1 MSSSSSVIRLAC
13 NVNNYH
19 WGKHGLHSKAAQFA
33 ATNPG
38 VTIEESQTYAELWMG
53 THPSGPS
60 KVFGTDT
67 PLSSI
72 IGQNPEQNLGAEV
85 SHKFDRQLP
94 FLFKVLS
101 IEKALSIQAHP
112 DKKLAQ
118 KLFAERPAVYKDG
131 NHKPEMSIALTD
143 FVAMSGFR
151 PLDEIA
157 AFIGEYPEFAALV
170 KESAEAFVSAAKQ
183 GDDAEKRAQLKALFA
198 ELMNAQAEDV
208 QAQLDVLLARVA
220 PGTDP
225 LDISA
230 DALVHR
236 LNAEYPGDV
245 GVFCVFMLNVLK
257 LVPGDAFFMGPND
270 PHAYIFGDCIECMAT
285 SDNVVRAGLTPKLR
299 DVPVLVDMLTYD
311 YGTPEGKLLR
321 PVPFAETRHSLV
333 YDPPIDEFSVVRTAL
348 APAQAEAVAPLDG
361 PQILL
366 AVEGKG
372 RLLVPADADEAY
384 ELLPGHV
391 YFVRA
396 GTDVV
401 IKADEGSDLVTYSA
415 LCLA

>member
-1 MSSSSSVIRLAC
+1 
-13 NVNNYH
+13 
-19 WGKHGLHSKAAQFA
+19 
-33 ATNPG
+33 
-38 VTIEESQTYAELWMG
+38 
-53 THPSGPS
+53 
-60 KVFGTDT
+60 
-67 PLSSI
+67 
-72 IGQNPEQNLGAEV
+72 QNPEQALGVQV
-85 SHKFDRQLP
+85 SRKFDGQLP

-112 DKKLAQ
+112 DKTLAQ
-118 KLFAERPAVYKDG
+118 KLYAERPAVYKDG

-151 PLDEIA
+151 PLEEIA

-170 KESAEAFVSAAKQ
+170 KESAEAFLSAVET
-183 GDDAEKRAQLKALFA
+183 GDDAEKRKQLRALFA
-198 ELMNAQAEDV
+198 ELMNARAEDV
-208 QAQLDVLLARVA
+208 QQQLDVLLARVSPA
-220 PGTDP
+220 SDP
-225 LDISA
+225 LDIST

-236 LNAEYPGDV
+236 LNTEYPGDV
-245 GVFCVFMLNVLK
+245 GVFCVFMLNVLR

-348 APAQAEAVAPLDG
+348 TPAQAEPVPALDG
-361 PQILL
+361 PQVLL

-372 RLLVPADADEAY
+372 RLVVPANEDDAY
-384 ELLPGHV
+384 ELMPGHV

-396 GTDVV
+396 GTNV
-401 IKADEGSDLVTYSA
+401 IIEADESSSLVTYSA

>member
-85 SHKFDRQLP
+85 SHKFDGQLP

-112 DKKLAQ
+112 DKTLAQ

-170 KESAEAFVSAAKQ
+170 KESAEAFVSAAKH

-198 ELMNAQAEDV
+198 ELMNARVEDV

-220 PGTDP
+220 AGTDA

-230 DALVHR
+230 DALVHK

-348 APAQAEAVAPLDG
+348 APAQAEAVAALDG

>member
-1 MSSSSSVIRLAC
+1 MPSVLRLAC

-38 VTIEESQTYAELWMG
+38 VAIDDSQTYAELWMG

-67 PLSSI
+67 ALSSI
-72 IGQNPEQNLGAEV
+72 IERDPEQALGAEV
-85 SHKFDRQLP
+85 SRKFDGQLP

-112 DKKLAQ
+112 DKALAQ
-118 KLFAERPAVYKDG
+118 RLFSERPNVYKDG

-151 PLDEIA
+151 PLEEIA
-157 AFIGEYPEFAALV
+157 GFIRDYPEFAALV
-170 KESAEAFVSAAKQ
+170 KESAGAFIGATET
-183 GDDAEKRAQLKALFA
+183 GDDGEKRARLRALFS
-198 ELMNAQAEDV
+198 ELMNARTEDV
-208 QAQLDVLLARVA
+208 QEQLQALLARVKA
-220 PGTDP
+220 GSDP
-225 LDISA
+225 LDISV

-236 LNAEYPGDV
+236 LNLEYPGDV
-245 GVFCVFMLNVLK
+245 GVFCVFMLNVLR

-270 PHAYIFGDCIECMAT
+270 PHAYVFGDCIECMAT

-311 YGTPEGKLLR
+311 FGTPEGKLLR
-321 PVPFAETRHSLV
+321 PVEFAGTRHSLI

-348 APAQAEAVAPLDG
+348 DPAQKELVAALDG
-361 PQILL
+361 PQVLL

-372 RLLVPADADEAY
+372 RLLADKDESY
-384 ELLPGHV
+384 ELFPGFV
-391 YFVRA
+391 YFVSA
-396 GTDVV
+396 GTDIV
-401 IKADEGSDLVTYSA
+401 IESDESSPLVTYSA

>member
-1 MSSSSSVIRLAC
+1 MSSSIIRLAC

-38 VTIEESQTYAELWMG
+38 VTIDDSQTYAELWMG

-67 PLSSI
+67 ALSSI
-72 IGQNPEQNLGAEV
+72 IEQSPEQALGVQV
-85 SHKFDRQLP
+85 SRKFDGQLP

-112 DKKLAQ
+112 DKTLAQ
-118 KLFAERPAVYKDG
+118 KLYAERPAVYKDG

-170 KESAEAFVSAAKQ
+170 KESAEAFLGAVKA
-183 GDDAEKRAQLKALFA
+183 GDDSEKRKQLRALFA
-198 ELMNAQAEDV
+198 ELMNARAEDV
-208 QAQLDVLLARVA
+208 QTQLDGLLARVA
-220 PGTDP
+220 PGSDP

-236 LNAEYPGDV
+236 LNMEYPGDV
-245 GVFCVFMLNVLK
+245 GVFCVFMLNVLR

-348 APAQAEAVAPLDG
+348 APAQIEPVPALDG
-361 PQILL
+361 PQVLL
-366 AVEGKG
+366 VVEGKG
-372 RLLVPADADEAY
+372 RLLVPASEGDEY

-401 IKADEGSDLVTYSA
+401 IEADESSSLVTYSA